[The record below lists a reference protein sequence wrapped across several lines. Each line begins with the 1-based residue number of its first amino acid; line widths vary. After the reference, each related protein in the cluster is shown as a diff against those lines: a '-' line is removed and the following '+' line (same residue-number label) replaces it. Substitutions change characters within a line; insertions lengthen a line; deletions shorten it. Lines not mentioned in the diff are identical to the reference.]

1 MSRKDRKQLEI
12 LHLDDH
18 LAAVNKPPGVPV
30 VPARSDTAASLRE
43 ILAAHLGTEPF
54 VVHRIDRDT
63 SGVVLFAR
71 DARTHR
77 ELSLMFE
84 HREVEKIYLA
94 VVRGTPFPAEGTIE
108 LPLERD
114 RHDPTRMTV
123 ARRGG
128 KPSRTDYRTLQT
140 FRGYAL
146 VEVRPQTGRMHQIR
160 VHLAAIG
167 HPLAVDPVYG
177 AVEAVFL
184 SEFKRGY
191 RHKESRE
198 ERPLISRLS
207 LHAREVRLG
216 RRLTGVGPTRF
227 EASFSRDVDVF
238 LKQLAKHASVPRPA
252 H

>member
-1 MSRKDRKQLEI
+1 MSGKSRNRLEI

-18 LAAVNKPPGVPV
+18 LAVVNKAAGVPV
-30 VPARSDTAASLRE
+30 VPTRSGRGESLRE
-43 ILAAHLGTEPF
+43 LLAVHLGTPPF

-63 SGVVLFAR
+63 TGVVLFAR
-71 DARTHR
+71 DAPTHR

-84 HREVEKIYLA
+84 HREVEKVYLA
-94 VVRGTPFPAEGTIE
+94 VVRGHPDPAAGTIE
-108 LPLERD
+108 LPLQRD

-128 KPSRTDYRTLQT
+128 KPCRTDYRTVET

-146 VEVRPQTGRMHQIR
+146 VEVKPWTGRMHQIR
-160 VHLAAIG
+160 VHLSAIG

-177 AVEAVFL
+177 GTRAVCL
-184 SEFKRGY
+184 SEFKRDY
-191 RHKESRE
+191 RQKKGRE

-207 LHAREVRLG
+207 LHASVVRLG
-216 RRLTGVGPTRF
+216 RPLTHVGAARF
-227 EASFSRDVDVF
+227 EAPLSHDLDVF
-238 LKQLAKHASVPRPA
+238 LKQLAKHASLPRPA